1 MKSSLMKSTLT
12 KWYNNYPVFVFIGLF
27 ALQIVVFYSIYL
39 NPWLQDKVFTH
50 LVNLYAD
57 LSSKLL
63 HLIGQQSSVSG
74 DIIFSNQFSVEIKKG
89 CDAVE
94 PMALFVAGI
103 IAFPASVR
111 KKLAG
116 ILVGL
121 LIIFFLNIVRIV
133 VLFLTGIYMRSLF
146 DAMHVEVWQMIFILV
161 AIAIWLLW
169 LRWAVR
175 KSRK

>member
-1 MKSSLMKSTLT
+1 VKKSFTKSTLT
-12 KWYNNYPVFVFIGLF
+12 KWYNDHPVFVFIGLF
-27 ALQIVVFYSIYL
+27 ALQIVVFYPIYL
-39 NPWLQDKVFTH
+39 NPWMQDKVFTH
-50 LVNLYAD
+50 LVTVYAE

-63 HLIGQQSSVSG
+63 HLIGHQTLVTG
-74 DIIFSNQFSVEIKKG
+74 DFIYSKQFSVAIKKG

-94 PMALFVAGI
+94 PMALFMAGI
-103 IAFPASVR
+103 IAFPVSVR
-111 KKLAG
+111 KKLPG

-121 LIIFFLNIVRIV
+121 MIIFFLNIVRIV
-133 VLFLTGIYMRSLF
+133 VLFLTGIYAQSLF
-146 DAMHVEVWQMIFILV
+146 ETMHVEVWQMIFILV